1 MDWNKPSICGYEV
14 CMWSQSLVWAYTLH
28 KKGKNSVY
36 KNVCM
41 SRDWWIVMEQV
52 IFSHGHEIRVRQGT
66 PVLCSKPHWAKN
78 QPNYTFHI
86 GIGALWFEHSNKT
99 YSIVRKMQ
107 NHNNQLRMHQC
118 NMLFMT
124 SVLAL

>member
-14 CMWSQSLVWAYTLH
+14 CMWSQSIHIAQ
-28 KKGKNSVY
+28 KGKNSVY
-36 KNVCM
+36 ENVCM
-41 SRDWWIVMEQV
+41 SGDWWIVMEQV
-52 IFSHGHEIRVRQGT
+52 IFSLRHEIRVR
-66 PVLCSKPHWAKN
+66 KEPHWAKN

-107 NHNNQLRMHQC
+107 NHNNQPEFSTTCEIL
-118 NMLFMT
+118 
-124 SVLAL
+124 